1 MAGGGGV
8 LAEPAGAAAL
18 EAAEEGGRP
27 AGNAEEGAGG
37 EVVEV
42 ELGGGG
48 VVGVVAF
55 QHLLE
60 LFAGAAVEGNAADV
74 AVEEDEALGRE
85 AVAELAQAAGVV
97 FLPLVAVGGDAP
109 VVLQAGVEV
118 GHLVEHH
125 GEEHIRAHVAVD
137 ADFVAFVVA
146 LRPAVVA
153 QLGVPL
159 AGDVEVHGMGVEDV
173 VDAFHG
179 PRGEVAR
186 EVEFILFG

>member
-18 EAAEEGGRP
+18 EAAEEGGGP
-27 AGNAEEGAGG
+27 AGNAEEGARR

-48 VVGVVAF
+48 VVGVVTF
-55 QHLLE
+55 QDPLE
-60 LFAGAAVEGNAADV
+60 LFAGAAVEGDAADV
-74 AVEEDEALGRE
+74 AVEEGEALGGE
-85 AVAELAQAAGVV
+85 AMAELAQAAGVV
-97 FLPLVAVGGDAP
+97 FLPLVAVGGGVP
-109 VVLQAGVEV
+109 GVLEAGVEV

-159 AGDVEVHGMGVEDV
+159 AGDVEAHGMGVEDV

-186 EVEFILFG
+186 EVEFILLG